1 MSNTPLEDQVSD
13 ALHRRV
19 DPMQHRPLVLT
30 DVRRRARRVQRRRTT
45 AAGAAV
51 AAALAVAV
59 PVGLA
64 MNGTTPRTDVP
75 PADRTAQT
83 PMAVGTVRIDPRT
96 ADVGEGPRVP
106 VIDMTGSTMALGD
119 EVVDLPQAYDQITP
133 YRDGWIASLDL
144 VDSRATDI
152 LDSSFVVV
160 TGFADTSELAVSADR
175 TRVAWAAH
183 DGERWSVINN
193 EVTGEEPEQRTTL
206 PPGPVASAVG
216 TIGFVSADEV
226 LAFELDQVDGS
237 ITTFL
242 AVDGEV
248 VELPWIDEAASA
260 SPVTGMIAG
269 RTIVDDG
276 RSCAATF
283 DGRSRAEEPLWTD
296 CGRSL
301 GDFNPDGSL
310 VVAIPNGDQAS
321 DGPRPGVSILD
332 ATTGS
337 TVVDFEVTGARQR
350 VVGIADAVWEDEQ
363 ALLATYVD
371 GNQLYVVRL
380 GLDGTVERVAGPVT
394 DDDFTVPL
402 RLTPGVASP

>member
-1 MSNTPLEDQVSD
+1 MSNTPLEDEVSD

-30 DVRRRARRVQRRRTT
+30 DVRRRARRIQRRRTT

-75 PADRTAQT
+75 PADRTAQI
-83 PMAVGTVRIDPRT
+83 PPAVGTVRIDPRA
-96 ADVGEGPRVP
+96 ADVGEGPRIP
-106 VIDMTGSTMALGD
+106 LIDQTGPTLVLGGQV
-119 EVVDLPQAYDQITP
+119 EDLPQVYDQITP

-144 VDSRATDI
+144 VDSRATDT

-160 TGFADTSELAVSADR
+160 TGFSNNSELTVSPDLG
-175 TRVAWAAH
+175 RVAWAAH
-183 DGERWSVINN
+183 DGERWSILNN
-193 EVTGEEPEQRTTL
+193 DVAGEQPEQTTPL
-206 PPGPVASAVG
+206 PPGPYDSSVG
-216 TIGFVSADEV
+216 TIGFVSDEEV
-226 LAFELDQVDGS
+226 LAFELDQVDGL

-242 AVDGEV
+242 AVAGEV

-283 DGRSRAEEPLWTD
+283 DGRTRAEEPLWTD
-296 CGRSL
+296 CERDL
-301 GDFNPDGSL
+301 GDFNPGGSL
-310 VVAIPNGDQAS
+310 VLAIPDGDQGS

-332 ATTGS
+332 ATTGAS
-337 TVVDFEVTGARQR
+337 LVDFEVTGARQR

-363 ALLATYVD
+363 TLLATYAD
-371 GNQLYVVRL
+371 ADQLYVVRL

-402 RLTPGVASP
+402 RLTPGVVD